1 MWGGCSGA
9 ERRGARACHPYRAL
23 LLVRGV
29 LAVVRAASDAA
40 ARAPGAPPPHPH
52 PRPAWRVRAC
62 AQVTLS
68 ALGVAVAACVTVGE
82 VLKNKGLAVTKSV
95 RTSSVLLEQA
105 ADGDDDEGDEG
116 GSAQGAGGEERYRK
130 AKIEVVLARSEQFF
144 QLVEKQGAGL
154 PAGGHGTATAMD
166 Q

>member
-1 MWGGCSGA
+1 M
-9 ERRGARACHPYRAL
+9 
-23 LLVRGV
+23 
-29 LAVVRAASDAA
+29 
-40 ARAPGAPPPHPH
+40 
-52 PRPAWRVRAC
+52 
-62 AQVTLS
+62 
-68 ALGVAVAACVTVGE
+68 AACVTVGE

-144 QLVEKQGAGL
+144 QLVEGERL